1 MREAR
6 PPFVRCWWGLL
17 VVAAACC
24 ATAVCGAAGGVR
36 AADLP
41 APATPA
47 TTAAESPPAIA
58 QAPATTKA
66 LQRYSLTVRGGVS
79 LGAYEGGINWALLRV
94 LEGDP
99 SASLTTVTGASAGN
113 INAFLSAVE
122 WCQSPTRSAA
132 ESPRDNL
139 FWKAWIP
146 VGIHDLFPRGQ
157 PKGYAPG
164 DGLFARGA
172 FAPAE
177 ATLRRALDDGTRFP
191 AGCPLTVG
199 VTVTRIRPADI
210 VIKSADAQSGSDGI
224 HIPTQRFVSTFG
236 LETGPAGLRF
246 RQLAEHDHEI
256 GEYLTLPTKDG
267 AGLMTDDQVIDI
279 IHASSAFPVA
289 FGPQVIRHCPEDGP
303 GHGLAGCGVALDD
316 QFIDGGVFDNVP
328 LGLAVSLTEQI
339 LAPNAAEQVHYV
351 YVDPDHARS
360 YTKAPPP
367 PPERPETKRV
377 GLSTTFDFISTF
389 VAVSEQYELQTVAR
403 YLYKPTDGRL
413 PNGEKLPP
421 ATPLPRLSSRFHPL
435 MGSYLAHFG
444 AFFAEPFREH
454 DFYVGV
460 YDGLINA
467 AREQWKINA
476 ADRQL
481 TEDEAVRLVGSVRAF
496 HDRLGLSAPRAAAA
510 SYMVR
515 RLLDA
520 ELTQAVSP
528 EVGVRLRQ
536 QPDAGGV
543 TLDAWLKAR
552 EQLAEEESPPRI
564 PFLRVLVDVLS
575 CESQAGTKPPGC
587 GPHDKPVDDQALT
600 DVVDHLREALAADKV
615 KSDLYFTDADE
626 RGFLR
631 RPDKWLQNAEIDAAE
646 RLDQIEHIDGYP
658 LGEHLTAGAQMVLE
672 TEPLRPLTPLDL
684 DPSSIPDRRL
694 TPTRL
699 FFHLLPYEVSG
710 DFVHSG
716 WRVTY
721 RPTFGRESGQLALIT
736 PISPWIW
743 QRSTHQT
750 FQSVGLGLFY
760 AIDSLL
766 LTGVEA
772 FPKAQCAW
780 FAQGCTFG
788 AEVGAYFI
796 AGKLRLGAGADR
808 FAGAGQLDSWIAQV
822 GIADIN
828 GLIYWGVRHA
838 VQ

>member
-1 MREAR
+1 M
-6 PPFVRCWWGLL
+6 
-17 VVAAACC
+17 
-24 ATAVCGAAGGVR
+24 
-36 AADLP
+36 
-41 APATPA
+41 
-47 TTAAESPPAIA
+47 
-58 QAPATTKA
+58 
-66 LQRYSLTVRGGVS
+66 
-79 LGAYEGGINWALLRV
+79 
-94 LEGDP
+94 
-99 SASLTTVTGASAGN
+99 
-113 INAFLSAVE
+113 SAVE
-122 WCQSPTRSAA
+122 WCQSPARSAA

-146 VGIHDLFPRGQ
+146 VGIHGLFPRGQ

-177 ATLRRALDDGTRFP
+177 ATLRQALDDGTRFP

-236 LETGPAGLRF
+236 LETGAAGLRF
-246 RQLAEHDHEI
+246 RQLDEHDHEI

-267 AGLMTDDQVIDI
+267 AGLVTDDQILDI
-279 IHASSAFPVA
+279 IRASSAFPVA
-289 FGPQVIRHCPEDGP
+289 FGPQVIRHCAEDGH
-303 GHGLAGCGVALDD
+303 GHGRAGCGAPVAD

-328 LGLAVSLTEQI
+328 LGLAVSLTGQI
-339 LAPNAAEQVHYV
+339 LAPDDAEQVHYV

-360 YTKAPPP
+360 YSKAPPP

-460 YDGLINA
+460 YDGLVNA

-481 TEDEAVRLVGSVRAF
+481 TEDEASHLVGSVRAF

-520 ELTQAVSP
+520 ELAQAVSP

-536 QPDAGGV
+536 QPDAGGG

-552 EQLAEEESPPRI
+552 DQLAEEESPPRI

-587 GPHDKPVDDQALT
+587 GPHDKPVDDQGLT
-600 DVVDHLREALAADKV
+600 DVVDHLRETLAADKV

-658 LGEHLTAGAQMVLE
+658 LGEHLTAGRADGARDRAAAAADAARPRPLQHPRSPPHAGPPAVSPAPLRGLGR
-672 TEPLRPLTPLDL
+672 LRPLRLARHLSADVRAGERAARAHHADLPLDL
-684 DPSSIPDRRL
+684 AAQHAPD
-694 TPTRL
+694 
-699 FFHLLPYEVSG
+699 V
-710 DFVHSG
+710 
-716 WRVTY
+716 
-721 RPTFGRESGQLALIT
+721 
-736 PISPWIW
+736 
-743 QRSTHQT
+743 
-750 FQSVGLGLFY
+750 SVGRRRP
-760 AIDSLL
+760 
-766 LTGVEA
+766 V
-772 FPKAQCAW
+772 
-780 FAQGCTFG
+780 
-788 AEVGAYFI
+788 
-796 AGKLRLGAGADR
+796 LRDR
-808 FAGAGQLDSWIAQV
+808 LASC
-822 GIADIN
+822 
-828 GLIYWGVRHA
+828 
-838 VQ
+838 

>member
-1 MREAR
+1 M
-6 PPFVRCWWGLL
+6 
-17 VVAAACC
+17 
-24 ATAVCGAAGGVR
+24 
-36 AADLP
+36 
-41 APATPA
+41 
-47 TTAAESPPAIA
+47 
-58 QAPATTKA
+58 
-66 LQRYSLTVRGGVS
+66 
-79 LGAYEGGINWALLRV
+79 
-94 LEGDP
+94 
-99 SASLTTVTGASAGN
+99 
-113 INAFLSAVE
+113 
-122 WCQSPTRSAA
+122 
-132 ESPRDNL
+132 
-139 FWKAWIP
+139 
-146 VGIHDLFPRGQ
+146 
-157 PKGYAPG
+157 
-164 DGLFARGA
+164 
-172 FAPAE
+172 
-177 ATLRRALDDGTRFP
+177 
-191 AGCPLTVG
+191 
-199 VTVTRIRPADI
+199 
-210 VIKSADAQSGSDGI
+210 
-224 HIPTQRFVSTFG
+224 
-236 LETGPAGLRF
+236 
-246 RQLAEHDHEI
+246 LA
-256 GEYLTLPTKDG
+256 
-267 AGLMTDDQVIDI
+267 
-279 IHASSAFPVA
+279 
-289 FGPQVIRHCPEDGP
+289 
-303 GHGLAGCGVALDD
+303 D

-328 LGLAVSLTEQI
+328 LGLAVSLTGQI
-339 LAPNAAEQVHYV
+339 LAPADAEQVHYV

-360 YTKAPPP
+360 YSKAPTP
-367 PPERPETKRV
+367 PPERPAIKRV

-467 AREQWKINA
+467 AREEWKINA

-481 TEDEAVRLVGSVRAF
+481 TEDEATHLVGSVRAF
-496 HDRLGLSAPRAAAA
+496 HDRLGLSAPRSAAA

-520 ELTQAVSP
+520 ELAQAVSP
-528 EVGVRLRQ
+528 DVGVRLRREA
-536 QPDAGGV
+536 DAGGV

-552 EQLAEEESPPRI
+552 DQLAEEESPPRI

-587 GPHDKPVDDQALT
+587 GPHDKSVDDQGVT

-658 LGEHLTAGAQMVLE
+658 LGQHLTAGAQMVLE

-694 TPTRL
+694 TPVRL
-699 FFHLLPYEVSG
+699 LFHLLPYEVSG

-750 FQSVGLGLFY
+750 FQSVGVGLFY

-772 FPKAQCAW
+772 FPKVQCAW
-780 FAQGCTFG
+780 FAESCTFG

-796 AGKLRLGAGADR
+796 AGKLRLGAGVDR

>member
-6 PPFVRCWWGLL
+6 PPLVRCWSAHLL
-17 VVAAACC
+17 VVTVCC
-24 ATAVCGAAGGVR
+24 AAAVCGAAGALR

-41 APATPA
+41 APAT
-47 TTAAESPPAIA
+47 A
-58 QAPATTKA
+58 QAP
-66 LQRYSLTVRGGVS
+66 QRYSLTVRGGVS

-99 SASLTTVTGASAGN
+99 GAALTTVTGASAGN

-122 WCQSPTRSAA
+122 WCQNPARSAA

-139 FWKAWIP
+139 FWQAWIP
-146 VGIHDLFPRGQ
+146 VGIHGLFPRGQ
-157 PKGYAPG
+157 PRGYAPG

-236 LETGPAGLRF
+236 LQTGPAGLRF
-246 RQLAEHDHEI
+246 KQLAEHDHEI

-267 AGLMTDDQVIDI
+267 SGLVTDDQVLDI

-303 GHGLAGCGVALDD
+303 GHGRAGCGVALDD

-328 LGLAVSLTEQI
+328 LGLAVSLTGQI
-339 LAPNAAEQVHYV
+339 LAPDDAEQVHYV
-351 YVDPDHARS
+351 YVDPDHVRS
-360 YTKAPPP
+360 YSKAPSPL
-367 PPERPETKRV
+367 PERPETKRV

-389 VAVSEQYELQTVAR
+389 VSVSEQYELQTVAR
-403 YLYKPTDGRL
+403 YLYKPTDGHL
-413 PNGEKLPP
+413 PNGQKLPP

-460 YDGLINA
+460 YDGLLNA

-481 TEDEAVRLVGSVRAF
+481 TEDEASHLVGSVRAF

-520 ELTQAVSP
+520 ELRQAVSA
-528 EVGVRLRQ
+528 EVGLRLRRQ
-536 QPDAGGV
+536 TDAGGV

-575 CESQAGTKPPGC
+575 CENQAGPKPPGC
-587 GPHDKPVDDQALT
+587 GPQDKPVDDQELT
-600 DVVDHLREALAADKV
+600 DVVDHLRAALAADEV

-694 TPTRL
+694 TPARL
-699 FFHLLPYEVSG
+699 LFHLLPYEVSG

-721 RPTFGRESGQLALIT
+721 RPTFGPESGQLALIT

-750 FQSVGLGLFY
+750 FQSVGAGLFY

-772 FPKAQCAW
+772 FPKVQCAW
-780 FAQGCTFG
+780 FAEGCTFG

-796 AGKLRLGAGADR
+796 AGKLRLGAGVDR

-838 VQ
+838 AQ

>member
-1 MREAR
+1 M
-6 PPFVRCWWGLL
+6 P
-17 VVAAACC
+17 
-24 ATAVCGAAGGVR
+24 ATA
-36 AADLP
+36 
-41 APATPA
+41 
-47 TTAAESPPAIA
+47 
-58 QAPATTKA
+58 QA

-94 LEGDP
+94 LQGDP
-99 SASLTTVTGASAGN
+99 GAALTTVTGASAGN

-122 WCQSPTRSAA
+122 WCQNRARSAV

-139 FWKAWIP
+139 FWQAWIP
-146 VGIHDLFPRGQ
+146 VGIHGLFPRGQ
-157 PKGYAPG
+157 PQGYAPG

-236 LETGPAGLRF
+236 LQTGAAGLRF
-246 RQLAEHDHEI
+246 RQLTEHDHEI
-256 GEYLTLPTKDG
+256 GEYLTLPSKDG
-267 AGLMTDDQVIDI
+267 VGLVTDDQVLDI

-289 FGPQVIRHCPEDGP
+289 FGPQVIRHCPEAGP
-303 GHGLAGCGVALDD
+303 GHGRAGCGAPIAD

-339 LAPNAAEQVHYV
+339 LAPGDAEQVHYV

-360 YTKAPPP
+360 YSKAPTP
-367 PPERPETKRV
+367 PPERPETSRV

-389 VAVSEQYELQTVAR
+389 ISVSEQYELQTVAR

-413 PNGEKLPP
+413 PNGEKVPP

-467 AREQWKINA
+467 AREQWKIDA

-481 TEDEAVRLVGSVRAF
+481 TEDEATHLVGSVRVF

-515 RLLDA
+515 RLLAA
-520 ELTQAVSP
+520 ELAQAVSP
-528 EVGVRLRQ
+528 EVGLRLRQ
-536 QPDAGGV
+536 QTDAAGV
-543 TLDAWLKAR
+543 TLDAWLKGR
-552 EQLAEEESPPRI
+552 DQLAEEESPPRI

-575 CESQAGTKPPGC
+575 CESQAGPTPPGC
-587 GPHDKPVDDQALT
+587 GPQDKPVDDQGLT

-699 FFHLLPYEVSG
+699 LFHLLPYEVSG

-716 WRVTY
+716 WRVSY
-721 RPTFGRESGQLALIT
+721 RPTFGSESGQLALIT

-750 FQSVGLGLFY
+750 FQSVGAGLFY
-760 AIDSLL
+760 AIDSFL

-772 FPKAQCAW
+772 FPKVQCLW
-780 FAQGCTFG
+780 FAQSCTFG
-788 AEVGAYFI
+788 GEVGAYFL
-796 AGKLRLGAGADR
+796 AGKLRLGAGVDR
-808 FAGAGQLDSWIAQV
+808 FAGVGQLDSWIAQV